1 MPSNTGNEEYAR
13 LAVSLL
19 KGIFEI
25 STSNSFTTWQHK
37 GKCFIHD
44 ILPFTNTID
53 SAKLLYLQLP
63 IFETSYRPCFLS
75 QSGDCTKLE
84 DAARRDLTEWVQAFA
99 HQSDQLAN
107 AGLVDLT
114 SDDFFGTGVDYL
126 GFTLWDSPICS
137 ILPFLGAASDFIDR
151 ALKAEG
157 KVMVCCQMGVSRSAA
172 CVLAYLMINR
182 EMDAASALGLLRRR
196 RDCRPNDGFLEQ
208 LVALDTDLQLV
219 RQLGREP
226 SISLAF
232 VDDLPSLP
240 RPWNYEFYTKEV
252 TEEEVGTPLVYLGEP
267 CPLRLSGFSSLA
279 STPLCSKSVSRR
291 ESRRSQTSRFP
302 SREPSFL
309 QVS

>member
-1 MPSNTGNEEYAR
+1 MSPSRYTFG
-13 LAVSLL
+13 LL
-19 KGIFEI
+19 I
-25 STSNSFTTWQHK
+25 N
-37 GKCFIHD
+37 
-44 ILPFTNTID
+44 LM
-53 SAKLLYLQLP
+53 
-63 IFETSYRPCFLS
+63 
-75 QSGDCTKLE
+75 
-84 DAARRDLTEWVQAFA
+84 
-99 HQSDQLAN
+99 LAN

-196 RDCRPNDGFLEQ
+196 RDVRPNDGFLEQ

-232 VDDLPSLP
+232 VEDLPSLP
-240 RPWNYEFYTKEV
+240 HPWNYEFYTKEV

-309 QVS
+309 QVLYTHL

>member
-1 MPSNTGNEEYAR
+1 
-13 LAVSLL
+13 
-19 KGIFEI
+19 
-25 STSNSFTTWQHK
+25 
-37 GKCFIHD
+37 
-44 ILPFTNTID
+44 
-53 SAKLLYLQLP
+53 
-63 IFETSYRPCFLS
+63 
-75 QSGDCTKLE
+75 
-84 DAARRDLTEWVQAFA
+84 
-99 HQSDQLAN
+99 
-107 AGLVDLT
+107 
-114 SDDFFGTGVDYL
+114 
-126 GFTLWDSPICS
+126 
-137 ILPFLGAASDFIDR
+137 
-151 ALKAEG
+151 
-157 KVMVCCQMGVSRSAA
+157 MVCCQMGVSRSAA

-182 EMDAASALGLLRRR
+182 DMDAASALGLLRRR
-196 RDCRPNDGFLEQ
+196 RDVRPNDGFLEQ

-232 VDDLPSLP
+232 VDDLQSLP

-309 QVS
+309 QVLYTLEHLAAYMDEIIIHKNVQRRSRSRSHDRSGGTSLCQSQVKDLHSSFLILVSGGGGVWR

>member
-1 MPSNTGNEEYAR
+1 MSSSRYPF
-13 LAVSLL
+13 SLL
-19 KGIFEI
+19 I
-25 STSNSFTTWQHK
+25 N
-37 GKCFIHD
+37 
-44 ILPFTNTID
+44 LM
-53 SAKLLYLQLP
+53 
-63 IFETSYRPCFLS
+63 
-75 QSGDCTKLE
+75 
-84 DAARRDLTEWVQAFA
+84 
-99 HQSDQLAN
+99 LAN

-151 ALKAEG
+151 ALKAKG

-182 EMDAASALGLLRRR
+182 DMDAASALGLLRRR
-196 RDCRPNDGFLEQ
+196 RDVRPNDGFLEQ

-232 VDDLPSLP
+232 VDDLQSLP

-309 QVS
+309 QVLYTLEHLAAYMDEIIIHKNVQRRSRSRSHDRSGGTSLCQSQVKDLHSSFLILVSGGGGVWR